1 MAHRHMNDDHIP
13 LTPAVFHV
21 LLALA
26 EGERHGYAILK
37 DIQQR
42 TDGRLKMQAGTL
54 YGTLQRL
61 LELRWIDEIDAPEDE
76 VDARRRYYRLNPQG
90 HAALQADVR
99 RMDALVKAAR
109 AAHIP
114 LRPRRA

>member
-1 MAHRHMNDDHIP
+1 MAPQTPP

-21 LLALA
+21 LLALT
-26 EGERHGYAILK
+26 GGDRHGYAILK

-42 TDGRLKMQAGTL
+42 TDGRMKMQAGTL

-61 LELRWIDEIDAPEDE
+61 LDLGWVDELDPPEDE
-76 VDARRRYYRLNPQG
+76 VDARRRYYRLNRQG
-90 HAALQADVR
+90 RAAIETDVQ

-109 AAHIP
+109 AARVA
-114 LRPRRA
+114 LRPKRA